1 MQKWM
6 VMCWAFSALVCAED
20 CANGDSCVAG
30 HTCCDNPG
38 NIYDCCPFDQ
48 AVCCEDQVHC
58 CPEGTRCD
66 VDASSCM
73 NATASVPWVEG
84 TSSIAMVSKSFRMVR
99 SYDTEDDDNI
109 CPDESR
115 CPPEY
120 SCLRALTRFS
130 CCPLTQAV
138 CCEDMKHCC
147 PGGSACDVKQC
158 KCVSLSTNKEMP
170 MWAKLPARKIAEWER
185 VKEDE
190 QETVSSISGE
200 ENSEAITE
208 ITTDITIDITAEFTT
223 EFTNEFTTA
232 APLEDAMQLSLAI
245 TTTATG
251 TEPMME
257 KVAAFTSPPTTT
269 TTTTPMATTQRP
281 AYTSREEGTSKQEV
295 EEGGMIQCDP
305 HTTCPLQST
314 CCFMSSS
321 KKWGCCPIPKVSASF
336 PTLTNQ
342 VSLFCTAVCCFDGE
356 HCCPTNYKC
365 DESRRTCYK
374 GEVAIPWYTKVPA
387 VEGGSVDLDSVPCDR
402 ENRCPVHFTC
412 CQLSSGQW
420 GCCPLYEAVCCPDQE
435 HCCPWGY
442 SCNVHTA
449 SCWRVSMVQL
459 HTIPYTRV
467 VLAKPRLDPPQ
478 EQVVHCQGVSF
489 CTEGETCCWLSSN
502 AWACCPTSNAVCCG
516 DMTHCCPAGH
526 TCGDGGTCTQDVSLQ
541 WNNWHMFFAR
551 RGQRAQTP

>member
-1 MQKWM
+1 MPTR
-6 VMCWAFSALVCAED
+6 VLLSEGL
-20 CANGDSCVAG
+20 
-30 HTCCDNPG
+30 
-38 NIYDCCPFDQ
+38 
-48 AVCCEDQVHC
+48 DQVQLL
-58 CPEGTRCD
+58 
-66 VDASSCM
+66 
-73 NATASVPWVEG
+73 
-84 TSSIAMVSKSFRMVR
+84 
-99 SYDTEDDDNI
+99 
-109 CPDESR
+109 
-115 CPPEY
+115 PPH
-120 SCLRALTRFS
+120 
-130 CCPLTQAV
+130 P
-138 CCEDMKHCC
+138 
-147 PGGSACDVKQC
+147 
-158 KCVSLSTNKEMP
+158 
-170 MWAKLPARKIAEWER
+170 
-185 VKEDE
+185 
-190 QETVSSISGE
+190 ETVSTVFCSDGE
-200 ENSEAITE
+200 SECPEETTCCENSDGSWGCCPIPEQ
-208 ITTDITIDITAEFTT
+208 
-223 EFTNEFTTA
+223 
-232 APLEDAMQLSLAI
+232 PP
-245 TTTATG
+245 G
-251 TEPMME
+251 TEPMMA

-269 TTTTPMATTQRP
+269 TPMATAQRP
-281 AYTSREEGTSKQEV
+281 AYTSREEGTSEQE
-295 EEGGMIQCDP
+295 
-305 HTTCPLQST
+305 
-314 CCFMSSS
+314 
-321 KKWGCCPIPKVSASF
+321 
-336 PTLTNQ
+336 
-342 VSLFCTAVCCFDGE
+342 AVCCFDGE

-467 VLAKPRLDPPQ
+467 VLAKPRLEPSQD
-478 EQVVHCQGVSF
+478 QVVHCQGVSF

-551 RGQRAQTP
+551 RGQRAHTP